1 MKKNLKALFT
11 VAIVS
16 VLMLT
21 ACSSNAT
28 PGNPGGNNGST
39 AESWLEAPSLKEA
52 YVDGGIFDRFGF
64 ACESREISISNTAK
78 GLAYHGNTT
87 TSGNELKPDFVFA
100 WPGSIPT
107 KSYTDSAGTEI
118 QVPSS
123 INFAARMDPFL
134 NSVKAAG
141 LQMRGHVLVWHS
153 QTPEWF
159 FREGYNSN
167 KGLVDKETMTARQ
180 EWYIRSVLEHVA
192 EWEAKNGYGEGNHL
206 IYSWDVVN
214 EAVADDA
221 RNNSTEFLRGSTPDT
236 KDKAPDKG
244 GSRWYQIYGNADFIV
259 NAFRFA
265 NAYAPAD
272 VTLCY
277 NDYNEYMDWAG
288 DHGGA
293 WKTTS
298 IERLIKLIQNG
309 EEKTINGKTVKP
321 RINAMGMQSHVGASW
336 PGVSSYESALKRYL
350 KLGLDVQIT
359 EFDLGTST
367 KDDTS
372 NWSSYFKML
381 KKYGR
386 NGSEKSKYD
395 GHYITGVTI
404 WGINDEN
411 SWISNGGT
419 QYPLLFKKSGSS
431 YVTKDCFYSVLE
443 AAN

>member
-11 VAIVS
+11 VAIAS

-21 ACSSNAT
+21 ACGTTHEKAD
-28 PGNPGGNNGST
+28 
-39 AESWLEAPSLKEA
+39 WRDAPSLKEA

-64 ACESREISISNTAK
+64 ACEYPEISDKNTAK
-78 GLAYHGNTT
+78 GLAHHGNTT

-100 WPGSIPT
+100 WPFSIST
-107 KSYTDSAGTEI
+107 KSYTDSAGTTI

-159 FREGYNSN
+159 FREDYNANNS
-167 KGLVDKETMTARQ
+167 LVDKATMTARQ

-192 EWEAKNGYGEGNHL
+192 EWEAENGYGEGNHL

-221 RNNSTEFLRGSTPDT
+221 SKSGTDFLRGSTPDT
-236 KDKAPDKG
+236 KDKSPSDG

-277 NDYNEYMDWAG
+277 NDYNEYMDWSG
-288 DHGGA
+288 DHGA

-309 EEKTINGKTVKP
+309 EAKTVDGKSVKP
-321 RINAMGMQSHVGASW
+321 RIDAIGMQSHVGASW
-336 PGVSSYESALKRYL
+336 PGVSSYEEAIKRFLALD
-350 KLGLDVQIT
+350 LDVQVT
-359 EFDLGTST
+359 EFDIGTSNE
-367 KDDTS
+367 DDTT

-381 KKYGR
+381 KKYGK
-386 NGSEKSKYD
+386 NGSEKSKYN
-395 GHYITGVTI
+395 GHCITGVTI

-411 SWISNGGT
+411 SWISKGGS
-419 QYPLLFKKSGSS
+419 QYPLIFKKSGSS